1 MGLSGQVVAYVGLVL
16 AGGWLLVLAVRLR
29 LVRNRSQRLLEVL
42 LGVSALW
49 TLGLGLLEFL
59 GLHGWWAYA
68 WDRTAQLGLI
78 LLAAITAEFAGA
90 FVERRTSGWL
100 RPALVGGLAA
110 AVMAVALDLLSI
122 YIPAW
127 DLSLGGQ
134 PVGPA
139 ELSTLLLLMAWAIP
153 TGAAWWTALSALGQV
168 RHSKHRNR
176 LRYLLACLPFLLAGD
191 LVVLLAGP
199 SLTIVGA
206 GVRLIGLA
214 IATFAVVRHDLPDLR
229 GRWLALVRVV
239 VPAGFT
245 ALLYYAVLITAALIS
260 GTLLQLP
267 RPGMLL
273 PAVGAAVLL
282 AALVGVIVG
291 PSVQRAIDRA
301 LYGRGQGA
309 QRALRSYSQ
318 QVNLI
323 LDLERL
329 ADTTLDWLHD
339 NLDVGSSAF
348 VLVTPRGSSEVEL
361 RILGTRAID
370 GAEPMSFE
378 ADSRFLAHF
387 RNVGQPLSQ
396 YDVDRL
402 TWFQGMAPGE
412 RSWLQALGTEVYVP
426 LLAAG
431 RPMALLALGTK
442 ANTQPYSD
450 QELETLMLLAD
461 QTATA
466 LENARLMDD
475 LRAVQGDLQRLNEE
489 VAETNRQL
497 KRLDEAKSDFVTIA
511 SHELRTPLS
520 QIFGYS
526 DVLASLEAEELS
538 DAQVV
543 DQFVSGISRGA
554 QRLKRV
560 VDALVDMSMIETGM
574 LKIHKTPI
582 RMEDVLS
589 GTVSSLR
596 RVAAARHLSI
606 SADWPSGLPVI
617 EADMGRLGQVF
628 SCLLSNAIKFTPDGG
643 HINVTA
649 RSDEPAI
656 GQAWVE
662 VCVADQGIGIDSE
675 QSQLIFEKF
684 YRPENAMLHSTDEV
698 SFKGAGPG
706 LGLAIARGIVEAHGG
721 RIWVESPGRDE
732 KSCPG
737 SAFYVRLPAAAPLEE
752 PVHGPA
758 DH

>member
-1 MGLSGQVVAYVGLVL
+1 VAYAGLVL
-16 AGGWLLVLAVRLR
+16 ANGWLLVMAVRLR
-29 LVRNRSQRLLEVL
+29 LMRNRSQRLLEAL
-42 LGVSALW
+42 LGMAALW
-49 TLGLGLLEFL
+49 TLALGLLEFM
-59 GLHGWWAYA
+59 GPVGWWTYA
-68 WDRTAQLGLI
+68 WDRTSQLGLI

-90 FVERRTSGWL
+90 FVERATSGWL

-110 AVMAVALDLLSI
+110 AVLALGLDVLSV
-122 YIPAW
+122 YLPGW

-134 PVGPA
+134 PIGLA
-139 ELSTLLLLMAWAIP
+139 ELSTILLLMAWAIP
-153 TGAAWWTALSALGQV
+153 TGAAWWTALAALPQV
-168 RHSKHRNR
+168 RDSKHRNR
-176 LRYLLACLPFLLAGD
+176 LRYLVACLPFLLTGD
-191 LVVLLAGP
+191 LLVLFAGAWLTVVGVVL
-199 SLTIVGA
+199 
-206 GVRLIGLA
+206 RLIGLGV
-214 IATFAVVRHDLPDLR
+214 ATFAVVRHDLPDLR

-239 VPAGFT
+239 LPTAFT
-245 ALLYYAVLITAALIS
+245 ALLFFSVLALAALVS

-267 RPGMLL
+267 RPTILL
-273 PAVGAAVLL
+273 PAVGVAVL
-282 AALVGVIVG
+282 AVSLVSVILG
-291 PSVQRAIDRA
+291 PGMQRFVDRA
-301 LYGRGQGA
+301 LYGRSYEA

-329 ADTTLDWLHD
+329 AETTLDWLQD
-339 NLDVGSSAF
+339 TLEIQSSAF
-348 VLVTPRGSSEVEL
+348 VLVTPRSTSEVEL
-361 RILGTRAID
+361 RVLGTRGID
-370 GAEPMSFE
+370 GAEPMVF
-378 ADSRFLAHF
+378 DGGSRFLAHF
-387 RNVGQPLSQ
+387 HNVGRPLSQ

-402 TWFQGMAPGE
+402 TWFQAMASGE
-412 RSWLQALGTEVYVP
+412 RLWLQALSAEVYIP
-426 LLAAG
+426 LLVAG

-442 ANTQPYSD
+442 ANTQAYSD

-475 LRAVQGDLQRLNEE
+475 LRAVQGDLQRLNQEL
-489 VAETNRQL
+489 AETNRQF

-526 DVLASLEAEELS
+526 DVLSSMEAEELS
-538 DAQVV
+538 DSQVV
-543 DQFVSGISRGA
+543 EQFVSGITRGA

-574 LKIHKTPI
+574 LKMAKAPL
-582 RMEDVLS
+582 RVEDVLS
-589 GTVSSLR
+589 ASVSTFR
-596 RVAAARHLSI
+596 RVASARRQNITLDAA
-606 SADWPSGLPVI
+606 PGLPVI

-628 SCLLSNAIKFTPDGG
+628 SCLLSNAVKFTPDGG
-643 HINVTA
+643 QIKVTA
-649 RSDEPAI
+649 RSDRSVT
-656 GQAWVE
+656 GQAWIE
-662 VCVADQGIGIDSE
+662 VCVADQGIGIDGE

-732 KSCPG
+732 KRCPG
-737 SAFYVRLPAAAPLEE
+737 STFFVRLPAASRLEE
-752 PVHGPA
+752 PVYGTA
-758 DH
+758 DD